1 MVQAFL
7 RIKTTPRKTAELV
20 AALRALNRPVRAE
33 KGLVSCA
40 SYLAADDTSTVCYE
54 ERWESREDLEAQIR
68 SPRYKHLL
76 ALMETATEPPLLE
89 FRFISETRGLEYVAA
104 IRGEG

>member
-1 MVQAFL
+1 MVQTFL

-20 AALRALNRPVRAE
+20 AALRSLSRPARAE
-33 KGLVSCA
+33 KGLISCT
-40 SYLAADDTSTVCYE
+40 SYLLADDANTVCYE
-54 ERWESREDLEAQIR
+54 ERWESREDLEEQIR

-76 ALMETATEPPLLE
+76 ALMESATEQPLLE

-104 IRGEG
+104 VRGEE

>member
-1 MVQAFL
+1 M
-7 RIKTTPRKTAELV
+7 KTTPRKTVELV
-20 AALRALNRPVRAE
+20 AALRSLNRRVLAE
-33 KGLVSCA
+33 RGLVSSA
-40 SYLAADDTSTVCYE
+40 SYLLADDASTVCYE
-54 ERWESREDLEAQIR
+54 ERWESRQDLEDQIR

-104 IRGEG
+104 VRGEK